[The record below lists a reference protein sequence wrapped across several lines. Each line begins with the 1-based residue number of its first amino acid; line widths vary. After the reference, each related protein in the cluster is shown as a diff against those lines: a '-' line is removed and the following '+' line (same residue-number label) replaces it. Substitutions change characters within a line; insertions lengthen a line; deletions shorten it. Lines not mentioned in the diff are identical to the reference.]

1 MAKEPRGNRFERNSK
16 AVIGVLFSFI
26 GLVLLVVCFFGV
38 KIVRDEINRG
48 YERTLV
54 MREPRIS
61 SDIAKTPPEHLLKIA
76 DGLENKP
83 YRMRVDG
90 NGFIMPSA
98 VHEKPDVSVVFLG
111 GSTTECHYM
120 DENSRFPYLVGRNL
134 ESALGKRVNAYNGG
148 QAGNNTLH
156 CNLLLQGKVLPMR
169 PRVAV
174 LMEAINDL
182 TFIAVYGDYWS
193 PSATRGIVQDKE
205 YNIFKRWIIANVIGH
220 KTPEADATDEF
231 ANARTPAKNL
241 SPDMVAAHYR
251 KNIELFVFLCRQHD
265 ITPVL
270 MTQFNRFTDELT
282 PNLREQFQPVFNKW
296 GIGYEQYHANYN
308 ALNETM
314 RQVAKERN
322 ILLIDLDRLVPKT
335 KDYMYDVVHLN
346 ADGARLVADIVA
358 KALEPELGK

>member
-1 MAKEPRGNRFERNSK
+1 MTKAPRVKRFERNSR
-16 AVIGVLFSFI
+16 AVLGLLYSLI

-38 KIVRDEINRG
+38 KIVRDEIDQG

-61 SDIAKTPPEHLLKIA
+61 SDIARTPPDYIQKVA
-76 DGLENKP
+76 DGLEDKH

-90 NGFIMPSA
+90 NGFIIPSA
-98 VHEKPDVSVVFLG
+98 VHEKPDVSIVFLG

-120 DENSRFPYLVGRNL
+120 DEKSRFPYLVGRNL
-134 ESALGKRVNAYNGG
+134 ENTLGKRVNSYNGG
-148 QAGNNTLH
+148 KADNNTLH

-169 PRVAV
+169 PHIAV

-182 TFIAVYGDYWS
+182 TFIAVYGNYWS

-205 YNIFKRWIIANVIGH
+205 YNFFKRWIIQNVISH
-220 KTPEADATDEF
+220 KAPEAGSNDEF
-231 ANARTPAKNL
+231 ARARTPAKNL
-241 SPDMVAAHYR
+241 SPDRVSSHFR
-251 KNIELFVFLCRQHD
+251 KNIELFVFLCRQHG

-270 MTQFNRFTDELT
+270 MTQFNRFTDELA
-282 PNLREQFQPVFNKW
+282 PNLREQLQPVFGTW
-296 GIGYEQYHANYN
+296 GINYEQYHANYK

-314 RQVAKERN
+314 RQVAKEQN
-322 ILLIDLDRLVPKT
+322 ILLIDLDRVVPKT

-346 ADGARLVADIVA
+346 AEGARLVADIVA